1 MMKKFLLVILAYVF
15 SWLTFS
21 QEKTTPKIEKN
32 QISFYATDAINGL
45 YTLSYERAFGK
56 HMSVN
61 FGVGYKTEEGLIVLS
76 GIDTDQLK
84 TNNITYSGYKIVP
97 EFRYYLNESV
107 NGAMLSGFYFG
118 AYLKYSDFKSDLIG
132 TFINSEGESFD
143 IAYQADIA
151 ITSVGLMV
159 GYKLPI
165 AKHFFVDFLIAGPG
179 SGSYKFNLDNTIPPP
194 DEFYDVLNQ
203 ALENYSIFD
212 LINADFQFN
221 NRNLRSNFS
230 VFSFR
235 YGISVGYSF

>member
-1 MMKKFLLVILAYVF
+1 
-15 SWLTFS
+15 
-21 QEKTTPKIEKN
+21 
-32 QISFYATDAINGL
+32 
-45 YTLSYERAFGK
+45 
-56 HMSVN
+56 MSVN

-118 AYLKYSDFKSDLIG
+118 GYLKYSDYKSDLVG
-132 TFINSEGESFD
+132 TFINSEGESFN

-165 AKHFFVDFLIAGPG
+165 GKHFFVDFLIAGPG
-179 SGSYKFNLDNTIPPP
+179 SGSYRFNLDNTIPPP

-221 NRNLRSNFS
+221 DRNLRSNFS